1 MKLILAS
8 ASPRRSELLT
18 QIGVKFLVKP
28 VNIDETPL
36 LEEHASDYVVRMA
49 KEKALACYEIENAN
63 QAVAILGSDTS
74 VIVDGDILGKPADF
88 YEARDMLMR
97 LSGREHQVMTS
108 VCLVVPD
115 ASLSEAKG
123 REPEIC
129 TQLVTTSVKFKE
141 LSEEQILAYWQSGEP
156 CDKAGAYAIQGFGA
170 VFVEAIQGSY
180 SAVVGLPLAEVSEML
195 SSAGIAV
202 WQTTELAG

>member
-1 MKLILAS
+1 MQLILAS

-18 QIGVKFLVKP
+18 QIGVKFVVKP

-36 LEEHASDYVVRMA
+36 PKENASDYVVRMA
-49 KEKALACYEIENAN
+49 AEKALACYEIEKVNR
-63 QAVAILGSDTS
+63 AVTILGSDTS

-88 YEARDMLMR
+88 SEARDMLMR

-108 VCLVVPD
+108 VCVLVSG
-115 ASLSEAKG
+115 AYLSNAEG
-123 REPEIC
+123 SEPELC
-129 TQLVTTSVKFKE
+129 TQLVTTNVKFKE
-141 LSEEQILAYWQSGEP
+141 LSEEQIFAYWQSGEP

-202 WQTTELAG
+202 WQTTERVG